1 MYTLRSEGIMLI
13 IPLWSVLDVT
23 TSTEFL
29 DGVCVFQ
36 FLREGAYLL
45 LSLGSIALCHRWK
58 WMCISFVE
66 IQYWQSIFILLIVFQ
81 CIVHDDQYGAISDCI
96 KQ

>member
-1 MYTLRSEGIMLI
+1 MLI

-45 LSLGSIALCHRWK
+45 LSLGSIALCHR
-58 WMCISFVE
+58 
-66 IQYWQSIFILLIVFQ
+66 
-81 CIVHDDQYGAISDCI
+81 
-96 KQ
+96 